1 MTFHV
6 NLTLATPHTTPLTFR
21 TDVRGSLYFAS
32 AALALLGLIFTGYF
46 LTTPDAGFAGI
57 LAATVGVFM
66 LYIAWVNVWVTRAG
80 YPHLTLIG
88 HWLIVESSATQRRDL
103 DLSQLGPPE
112 IVTLR
117 ARRSA
122 NRVYLGFPPLPG
134 AAHTPS
140 RFKAPDLQRFA
151 ATVLLNGYTG
161 GDPTRATA
169 ITDVIN
175 VRRAEPRQDI
185 ALPPRPDATVARVK
199 FVATA
204 AVFAAFWCG
213 LVWWR
218 LLP

>member
-1 MTFHV
+1 MS
-6 NLTLATPHTTPLTFR
+6 AYTTPLTFR
-21 TDVRGSLYFAS
+21 TDVRPQLYLAS
-32 AALALLGLIFTGYF
+32 AGLALLGLIFTGYF

-88 HWLIVESSATQRRDL
+88 RHFIVQSSATQRRDL
-103 DLSQLGPPE
+103 DLSALGPPE

-134 AAHTPS
+134 AKHTPS
-140 RFKAPDLQRFA
+140 RFTAPDLQRFA

-161 GDPTRATA
+161 GDPARATQ

-175 VRRAEPRQDI
+175 ARRAEPRQDV
-185 ALPPRPDATVARVK
+185 APPPRPDPTIARIKLVT
-199 FVATA
+199 TA
-204 AVFAAFWCG
+204 AVFAALWVA

>member
-1 MTFHV
+1 MAGT
-6 NLTLATPHTTPLTFR
+6 TTPLTFR
-21 TDVRGSLYFAS
+21 TDVRGTLYLAS
-32 AALALLGLIFTGYF
+32 AGLLILGLVFTGYF
-46 LTTPDAGFAGI
+46 LTTPDAGFTGI
-57 LAATVGVFM
+57 LTVTLGVFL
-66 LYIAWVNVWVTRAG
+66 LYVAWVNFWGTRAG

-88 HWLIVESSATQRRDL
+88 HWLIVQSSGTQRRDL
-103 DLSQLGPPE
+103 DLGALGAPE

-134 AAHTPS
+134 ATHTPS
-140 RFKAPDLQRFA
+140 RFTAPELQRFA
-151 ATVLLNGYTG
+151 ETVLLNGYTG
-161 GDPTRATA
+161 GDPARATA

-175 VRRAEPRQDI
+175 ARRAEPKQDV
-185 ALPPRPDATVARVK
+185 APPPRLDATLARIR

-204 AVFAAFWCG
+204 GAFAALWCG

>member
-1 MTFHV
+1 M
-6 NLTLATPHTTPLTFR
+6 LSHTTPLNFR
-21 TDVRGSLYFAS
+21 TDVRSKLLLAS
-32 AALALLGLIFTGYF
+32 AGLLLLGLIFTGYF

-66 LYIAWVNVWVTRAG
+66 LYVAWINFWVTRAG

-88 HWLIVESSATQRRDL
+88 HHLIVQSSATQRRDL
-103 DLSQLGPPE
+103 DLSALGPPE

-134 AAHTPS
+134 GKHTPS
-140 RFKAPDLQRFA
+140 RFTALDLQRFA
-151 ATVLLNGYTG
+151 ETVLLNGYTG
-161 GDPTRATA
+161 GDPARAA
-169 ITDVIN
+169 QIIDVIN
-175 VRRAEPRQDI
+175 TRRAEPKQDVV
-185 ALPPRPDATVARVK
+185 LPPRPDPTAARIK
-199 FVATA
+199 LVATA
-204 AVFAAFWCG
+204 SVFAALWCA